1 VGAQDAY
8 LSITI
13 SPDKTW
19 ARSVISDPFW
29 LLKARL
35 GVIARLKPFV
45 SVWAATSDW
54 GVDEKKKNGVM
65 AAQHQPR
72 AFCPRDWDSH
82 IRLGADS
89 SRWNT
94 NGILPEGGRSA
105 HQIDLGAWI

>member
-54 GVDEKKKNGVM
+54 GVDEKKRKKWGDGST
-65 AAQHQPR
+65 A
-72 AFCPRDWDSH
+72 S
-82 IRLGADS
+82 
-89 SRWNT
+89 T
-94 NGILPEGGRSA
+94 KGILPKGLGFA
-105 HQIDLGAWI
+105 HQIGG